1 MKKMTIATF
10 SSRKDAEG
18 AINDLHRKLKIDLD
32 DISYVYR
39 NRDSEQMEVDANDI
53 FSGTPA
59 EGAKKGAAIGGV
71 LGAIGGIAAFA
82 GAIPIVGPIFAAG
95 PIMAALG
102 ITGAAG
108 GAAAGAV
115 TGGAAG
121 GLIGALAN
129 WGVDESR
136 TQKYNDSVMAGNI
149 LLAIHA
155 EDDSRIPEILSD
167 HDAKDVNIYQPTI

>member
-1 MKKMTIATF
+1 MTIATF
-10 SSRKDAEG
+10 SSRKDAEE
-18 AINDLHRKLKIDLD
+18 AINELHRKLKIDLE
-32 DISYVYR
+32 DISYIYR
-39 NRDSEQMEVDANDI
+39 NRDSEQMEINAKEISSD
-53 FSGTPA
+53 TPA
-59 EGAKKGAAIGGV
+59 EGAKKGATIGGV

-95 PIMAALG
+95 PIMTALG

-129 WGVDESR
+129 WGVDKPR
-136 TQKYNDSVMAGNI
+136 TKQYNDSVMAGNI
-149 LLAIHA
+149 LLAIHTE
-155 EDDSRIPEILSD
+155 EDDRVAEILSN
-167 HDAKDVNIYQPTI
+167 HNAKNIDTYAPSI